1 MVVRQLSVFLEN
13 EEGTLS
19 NVFNVLRNANV
30 NVASCSLAETKDY
43 GILRIIVDNTDKAI
57 DVLKRSNIAVKETN
71 VLAVNI
77 PHTVG
82 SLSNVL
88 NALAAAGVN
97 IKYMYGLSTGKSG
110 ASIALKV
117 DDNEAATAALEP
129 LAVTYYTAAD
139 FQNL

>member
-1 MVVRQLSVFLEN
+1 MVVKQLSVFLEN

-19 NVFNVLRNANV
+19 EVFNILKNAGI
-30 NVASCSLAETKDY
+30 NVASCSLADTTDF
-43 GILRIIVDNTDKAI
+43 GILRILVDDTEKAK
-57 DVLKRSNIAVKETN
+57 DVLKKNNVAVKETE

-77 PHTVG
+77 PHSVG

-88 NALAAAGVN
+88 NALASADVD
-97 IKYMYGLSTGKSG
+97 IKYMYGLSTGKEG
-110 ASIALKV
+110 ASIAIKV
-117 DDNEAATAALEP
+117 ADNAAAEAALAP